1 MKQYIVKENESGQR
15 FDKLLLKMMKNVPSS
30 FVYKMLRKKNITLN
44 GKKAD
49 GSEKVSVGDEI
60 KLFFSDESFDK
71 FTGNG
76 ETAGAGN
83 DIPSLKQNEIVY
95 EDDNIIIVNKPVG
108 ELSQK
113 AVKDDVSVNER
124 IVSYLGGKTK
134 DEAFTPG
141 VCNRLDRNTG
151 GLIVAGKSLK
161 GLQDISELLKGHE
174 LKKYYFCI
182 CKGEL
187 KKHLDLTAFLQKDEK
202 DNKVAIYEKEMPDTE
217 KIMAEYTPVLVRNG
231 FSLVGVNLKTG
242 KPHQIRAHLASLG
255 YVLLGDVKYGYKPI
269 QGIHVSH
276 HLLHAYMLVFPE
288 DTKRLTGLS
297 GKVVTCMPGKEFMK
311 TADKLFGEE
320 DVKNA
325 ILEFERIKRLGT

>member
-15 FDKLLLKMMKNVPSS
+15 FDKLLLKILKNVPSS

-71 FTGNG
+71 FAGNTSGQNTAG
-76 ETAGAGN
+76 ETPV
-83 DIPSLKQNEIVY
+83 PSLKPYEIVY

-113 AVKDDVSVNER
+113 AVKEDISVNER
-124 IVSYLGGKTK
+124 IVAYLSSNMNK

-141 VCNRLDRNTG
+141 VCNRLDRNTS

-161 GLQDISELLKGHE
+161 GLQDIGGLLKSHE
-174 LKKYYFCI
+174 LKKYYLCL
-182 CKGEL
+182 CEGEL
-187 KKHLDLTAFLQKDEK
+187 KKHLDLTAYLCKDEK
-202 DNKVAIYEKEMPDTE
+202 DNKVAIYEKEMPGTE
-217 KIMAEYTPVLVRNG
+217 RIMAEYAPVLVRDG

-242 KPHQIRAHLASLG
+242 KPHQIRAHLSSLG
-255 YVLLGDVKYGYKPI
+255 FPLLGDVKYGYKPV
-269 QGIHVSH
+269 QGIHVSN
-276 HLLHAYMLVFPE
+276 HLLHAFLLVFPK
-288 DTKRLTGLS
+288 DTKRLDRKS
-297 GKVVTCMPGKEFMK
+297 VV
-311 TADKLFGEE
+311 
-320 DVKNA
+320 
-325 ILEFERIKRLGT
+325 